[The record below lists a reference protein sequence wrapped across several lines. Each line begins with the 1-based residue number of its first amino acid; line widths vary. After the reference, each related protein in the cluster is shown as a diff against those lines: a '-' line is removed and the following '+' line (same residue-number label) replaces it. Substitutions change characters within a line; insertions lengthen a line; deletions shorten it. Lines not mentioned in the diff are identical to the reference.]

1 MMADKMRRMEDAN
14 EKLLNSV
21 PDIKARA
28 MIDNLVFLGIPKQR
42 GVDTGTLLQD
52 FLQKKYQLYY

>member
-1 MMADKMRRMEDAN
+1 MRRMEDAN

-28 MIDNLVFLGIPKQR
+28 MMDNLVFLGIPKQR
-42 GVDTGTLLQD
+42 GVDTGTL
-52 FLQKKYQLYY
+52 